1 MNLIKK
7 NCFNIFLLLITCS
20 IFASDTFYLK
30 SFYGFIF
37 FEFFLI
43 IFLLYNCNS
52 IALLRNFLQKYK
64 FQSIIFCLLNI
75 SFHSSYFTSPLTID
89 LFGYEW
95 LRVKYI
101 STIINVFFFITLLFY
116 FYSTKINYNKLI
128 LAIIFPG
135 IIYALYI
142 FIIIFSEQELTYK
155 NLYFFNNIR
164 QVGMF
169 MVVTTGFFLGY
180 LCLDEKNFN
189 KKYSILILSLPITL
203 IIFFGGRGTFFS
215 LIIMILSALIIL
227 IIKKQNI
234 NNLLTICFF
243 SFVLAIII
251 NQLTFFSFNI
261 PTTDKMT
268 FQRYDLSDRHEIW
281 EYAIN
286 KIIDK
291 PFLGYG
297 PNGFA
302 IIAFNDINYV
312 SGYYSQPHNFIIQFL
327 FEYGIIGTLL
337 FLLLIGLLAV
347 SCIKKLFKT
356 KNNNLMFSG
365 LPIISLTTVGM
376 VDGSYYHPT
385 IVFYLCLAFSLI
397 TSESI
402 KD

>member
-7 NCFNIFLLLITCS
+7 NFFNIFLFLISCS
-20 IFASDTFYLK
+20 TFASDIFYLN

-52 IALLRNFLQKYK
+52 IALLKNFLQKYK
-64 FQSIIFCLLNI
+64 LQSILFCFLNI
-75 SFHSSYFTSPLTID
+75 SFHLSYFLSPVTIE

-101 STIINVFFFITLLFY
+101 STIINVFFFIALLFY
-116 FYSTKINYNKLI
+116 FYSTKTNYKKLI
-128 LAIIFPG
+128 LAIIVPG
-135 IIYALYI
+135 IIYSLYL
-142 FIIIFSEQELTYK
+142 FIIIFTEDELTYK

-169 MVVTTGFFLGY
+169 MVVMASFFLGY
-180 LCLDEKNFN
+180 LCLHEKNVE
-189 KKYSILILSLPITL
+189 KKYSILILSIPLAL
-203 IIFFGGRGTFFS
+203 IIFFGGRGSFFS
-215 LIIMILSALIIL
+215 IIIIFLSAIIIL
-227 IIKKQNI
+227 IIKKQSI
-234 NNLLTICFF
+234 SNLLTIFF
-243 SFVLAIII
+243 LSLVLAVII
-251 NQLTFFSFNI
+251 NQLISTNSLVSSSSL
-261 PTTDKMT
+261 
-268 FQRYDLSDRHEIW
+268 QRYDLSGRYEIW

-286 KIIDK
+286 KIIDR

-302 IIAFNDINYV
+302 IIAFNDVNYV
-312 SGYYSQPHNFIIQFL
+312 SSFYAQPHNFIIQFL
-327 FEYGIIGTLL
+327 FEYGIIGTTL
-337 FLLLIGLLAV
+337 FLLLVGLLAFH
-347 SCIKKLFKT
+347 CKKKLFET
-356 KNNNLMFSG
+356 RNNNLIFSG
-365 LPIISLTTVGM
+365 LPIIGLTAVGM
-376 VDGSYYHPT
+376 VDGSYYHPA